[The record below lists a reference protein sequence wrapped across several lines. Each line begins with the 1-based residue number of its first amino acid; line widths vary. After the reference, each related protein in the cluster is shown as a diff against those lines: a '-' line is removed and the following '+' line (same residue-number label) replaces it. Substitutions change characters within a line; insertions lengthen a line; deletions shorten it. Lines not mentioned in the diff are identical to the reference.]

1 MRLTA
6 LAVAFAIACPTGP
19 VFAQQKPT
27 PSPVYK
33 STQAKIKA
41 AEQRGSARKPTK
53 SAAPKAASKAT
64 AAKTKAKAP
73 VAKKKAAP
81 KKLGQGA
88 AAKAKATPNKAKRS

>member
-33 STQAKIKA
+33 STQAKMKA
-41 AEQRGSARKPTK
+41 AEQRSAARKSTK
-53 SAAPKAASKAT
+53 SAAPKAAAT
-64 AAKTKAKAP
+64 RTKAKAP
-73 VAKKKAAP
+73 AAKKKTAP
-81 KKLGQGA
+81 KKASKGA